1 MVAVVTLRVFVVV
14 DFFIN
19 ELWFFHTLDGMYES
33 FGFYNIYGFSAMMPV
48 LWSLQTQYLAKRPE
62 ELSTIALTSV
72 ILLFL
77 AGWLIRFSADYQK
90 MKFRQTGGECRI
102 WGNKANKIRASYQT
116 ADGKLCHS
124 LLLCSGWW
132 GLARHANY
140 TGSAMYTLALCAA
153 CGRGGIFPYTEAI
166 IVGGIVIHRCYRD
179 EGKCAAKYG
188 KDWDEYCRQVQWRM
202 IPGIY

>member
-1 MVAVVTLRVFVVV
+1 
-14 DFFIN
+14 
-19 ELWFFHTLDGMYES
+19 
-33 FGFYNIYGFSAMMPV
+33 MPV

-124 LLLCSGWW
+124 LLLCSGKSI
-132 GLARHANY
+132 GLSNE
-140 TGSAMYTLALCAA
+140 TLLWS
-153 CGRGGIFPYTEAI
+153 PL
-166 IVGGIVIHRCYRD
+166 RD
-179 EGKCAAKYG
+179 
-188 KDWDEYCRQVQWRM
+188 
-202 IPGIY
+202 